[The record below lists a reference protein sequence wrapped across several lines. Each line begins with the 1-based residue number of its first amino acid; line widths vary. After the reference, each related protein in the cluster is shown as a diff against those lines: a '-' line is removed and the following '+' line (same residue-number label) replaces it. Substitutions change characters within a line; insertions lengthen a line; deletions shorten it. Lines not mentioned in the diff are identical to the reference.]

1 RLGGGAGLARQ
12 PRALAVEL
20 PGQLLH
26 AVVGERDRGGV
37 EGIGLDQVGA
47 GVEVGGV
54 DRRDDLRPGQ
64 RQQVVVAAL
73 VVAGIGEA
81 LAAVVGL
88 LQPVALDH
96 GAHGAVEHQD
106 AAGEGRFERG
116 DAVGV
121 EPGKRGHG
129 LRPINE
135 MTSKWGGRRSR
146 VTVPADSTSSPAFS
160 TKRRSSLAVKPRL
173 AWPKASTT
181 LRWSWRARLDSTS
194 WPPGRSTRAASATAC
209 AGLPA

>member
-1 RLGGGAGLARQ
+1 LGGRAGLARQ
-12 PRALAVEL
+12 ARALAVEL
-20 PGQLLH
+20 AGQVLH
-26 AVVGERDRGGV
+26 AVVGERDGGGV
-37 EGIGLDQVGA
+37 EGVGFDQVGA

-54 DRRDDLRPGQ
+54 DRRDDVRPGQ

-73 VVAGIGEA
+73 VVAGVGEA

-88 LQPVALDH
+88 PEPVALDH

-106 AAGEGRFERG
+106 AAGKRVLQRG
-116 DAVGV
+116 DAPGM
-121 EPGKRGHG
+121 EPGEWIHF
-129 LRPINE
+129 LRPISE

-146 VTVPADSTSSPAFS
+146 VTVPADNISSPAFS